1 MAIVWDAPLT
11 TALAAELQ
19 RRLQNA
25 RLRAVFLDHGP
36 RRAALHFRE
45 GILVFRLHPT
55 RGEVTFHEA
64 AADREKG
71 DRDGETGGADRE
83 PPPGARSLHARVLG
97 VRAPPDERLLLFRLE
112 GLRGDY
118 RGPAEIAVELMT
130 NQWNLLVL
138 VGTERR
144 IRRVL
149 WEREAGERLLRRGE
163 TYRPPEPS
171 DRAGRD
177 EPLSLEAWLEMLMP
191 VPPPERRRTL
201 LRGVAHT
208 SSLNV
213 PALLGEGVSGP
224 GGEPAS
230 SARDEPAVRAGDE
243 GSAEDDEE
251 ARLSAGHA
259 LWLRLR
265 EPPEPGAILLRTDRG
280 LQPYPLP
287 LPHLES
293 EEVPTLLDA
302 FQRALEAGE
311 ETPTPAA
318 ALLPSGHLD
327 ALRTEVH
334 RAGGRVRQ
342 LRTELEGAPEP
353 AGLRAVGDLILAR
366 FHEIPR
372 GAGTVTLEDFH
383 GEPVEVEMDPA
394 LETQENADRYYDRA
408 GRAERA
414 RERLPALI
422 EEAHARL
429 EALEALLER
438 AEEGEATRKEV
449 EEALPAEAL
458 HRDEGGGA
466 GAEDRLPYRAYRSSG
481 GLEIRVGRGAKS
493 NDELTFHHSRPD
505 DVWLHARHAAGA
517 HVILRWDGEGSPPR
531 RDLAEAAVLA
541 ALHSKAR
548 HSGTVP
554 VDWTRRKYV
563 RSPRKSAPG
572 VVIPERV
579 KTVFVE
585 PDPAVEARL
594 REE

>member
-11 TALAAELQ
+11 TALAAELH
-19 RRLQNA
+19 RRLKNA

-45 GILVFRLHPT
+45 GVLVFRLHPT

-64 AADREKG
+64 AEDREEG
-71 DRDGETGGADRE
+71 APDGEKGAPDGEKGGADRE
-83 PPPGARSLHARVLG
+83 PPPGSRTLHARVLG

-149 WEREAGERLLRRGE
+149 WEREAGERQLRRGE

-201 LRGVAHT
+201 LRSVAHT
-208 SSLNV
+208 SSLNA
-213 PALLGEGVSGP
+213 PALLGEGS
-224 GGEPAS
+224 E
-230 SARDEPAVRAGDE
+230 E
-243 GSAEDDEE
+243 EDDE

-259 LWLRLR
+259 LWLGVR
-265 EPPEPGAILLRTDRG
+265 EPPERGAFLLRADRG

-287 LPHLES
+287 LSHLES

-302 FQRALEAGE
+302 FQRALEEGD
-311 ETPTPAA
+311 ETPTPGA
-318 ALLPSGHLD
+318 ALLPSDHLD

-353 AGLRAVGDLILAR
+353 AELRGVGDLILAR

-372 GAGTVTLEDFH
+372 GAGTVTLEDFQ
-383 GEPVEVEMDPA
+383 GRPVEVEMDPA
-394 LETQENADRYYDRA
+394 LEPQENADHYYDRA

-414 RERLPALI
+414 RERIPALI
-422 EEAHARL
+422 EEARARL

-438 AEEGEATRKEV
+438 AEEGEATREEV

-458 HRDEGGGA
+458 HRGEGGGTA
-466 GAEDRLPYRAYRSSG
+466 AEERLPYRPYRSSG

-505 DVWLHARHAAGA
+505 DIWLHARHAAGA

-579 KTVFVE
+579 QTVFVE
-585 PDPAVEARL
+585 PDPTVEARL
-594 REE
+594 RES